1 MFSIAGVY
9 CHYFY
14 MLCTFN
20 SKQLG
25 ADNEGLFGFYG
36 EEVKNQ
42 IENIPEEKVQVLCKT
57 KELLLFRCDHCPTQ
71 FHSMAAKVAHEKK
84 HSLPGVWA
92 QCTKHS
98 CLRLYQVAN
107 GRCRACGKK

>member
-57 KELLLFRCDHCPTQ
+57 KSNCQVRGFGFVMIGSYSCFSFRCNKTYCPVYMY
-71 FHSMAAKVAHEKK
+71 F
-84 HSLPGVWA
+84 L
-92 QCTKHS
+92 
-98 CLRLYQVAN
+98 
-107 GRCRACGKK
+107 CG